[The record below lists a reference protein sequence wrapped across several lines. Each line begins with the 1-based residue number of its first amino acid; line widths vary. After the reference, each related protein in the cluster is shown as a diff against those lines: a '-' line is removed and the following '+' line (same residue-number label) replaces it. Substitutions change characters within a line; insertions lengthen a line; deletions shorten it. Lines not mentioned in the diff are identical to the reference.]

1 MVLTA
6 IGSPGTSKGRHF
18 VFHPCISGHATR
30 QVEVGGM
37 LAIDASF
44 PAGTWLPPHEHPRR
58 SLVVVLTGGF
68 RERID
73 GQEFEVTK
81 GNLYVRP
88 AALHHAH
95 VFGTESTRCLI
106 VELIDRP
113 ELPLGGPHLVERPL
127 VLRAGSCGR
136 IGVRIARLPWD
147 QQPANRLRLESLLLE
162 LLACVASRG
171 GAQAEE
177 PPEWLQR
184 VHDQLREAF
193 RDPPSVVE
201 LAAAAGVHQSH
212 LLRRFRRHYGM
223 SPTELVR
230 RWKAEYARVLL
241 AEPGASLSAVAFE
254 AGFADQS
261 HMGRVLR
268 RVYGTTPGKLQR
280 KDVTTRLVNAS
291 TQTLP
296 PGLPTHD

>member
-1 MVLTA
+1 MPV
-6 IGSPGTSKGRHF
+6 SP
-18 VFHPCISGHATR
+18 P
-30 QVEVGGM
+30 
-37 LAIDASF
+37 
-44 PAGTWLPPHEHPRR
+44 GTWLPPHEHARR
-58 SLVVVLTGGF
+58 SLVVVLSGGF
-68 RERID
+68 RERIE
-73 GQEFEVTK
+73 GQELEVTK
-81 GNLYVRP
+81 GTLYIRP
-88 AALHHAH
+88 SSLHHAH
-95 VFGTESTRCLI
+95 LFGTEPTRCLI

-113 ELPLGGPHLVERPL
+113 ELLLGGPHLVERPL

-136 IGVRIARLPWD
+136 IGVRISRLPWD

-177 PPEWLQR
+177 PPEWLRR

-201 LAAAAGVHQSH
+201 LAAEAGVHQSH

-223 SPTELVR
+223 SPTEMVR
-230 RWKAEYARVLL
+230 RWKAEHARALL

-280 KDVTTRLVNAS
+280 KEVTAQLLVNAAS
-291 TQTLP
+291 RTPP
-296 PGLPTHD
+296 PGLPPHD